1 MEQTN
6 GQKINPLTSYQG
18 KKRCFGEYKCHVC
31 LKTWKSANSRAN
43 ESQLC
48 TRCYAQVFPI
58 KQKSFQSLYE
68 NLRKQK
74 SDKYELIQA
83 QMAKQNEVKKTP
95 ETNNFMHGY
104 EFSLNQYQFQFAN
117 HQSQFSSYR
126 YGFPG
131 QQQQLQ

>member
-1 MEQTN
+1 MN
-6 GQKINPLTSYQG
+6 SLTSYQG

-48 TRCYAQVFPI
+48 ARCHAQVFPL

-74 SDKYELIQA
+74 SDKFELIQA
-83 QMAKQNEVKKTP
+83 HMAKQKEEKKTA
-95 ETNNFMHGY
+95 EVNSITNSFMQGY
-104 EFSLNQYQFQFAN
+104 EYSFSQYQFQFAN

-126 YGFPG
+126 YGFSNTSS
-131 QQQQLQ
+131 Q